1 MNIEELI
8 NKCLKNNR
16 LAQKELYTTYK
27 DRLFVL
33 CQKYCANRADAQ
45 DVLQDTF
52 VEVFQ
57 NLSKY
62 KNNGSFEGWMKRIA
76 INKSISKYKNAI
88 KNVSFEEYHLEF
100 ETIDLDVA
108 TISSDIILKYIQE
121 LPNQYRLVFNMF
133 ALDELSHKEIA
144 ELLNISEGTSKSNL
158 HRAKQILQSKFNF
171 LKNER

>member
-1 MNIEELI
+1 
-8 NKCLKNNR
+8 
-16 LAQKELYTTYK
+16 
-27 DRLFVL
+27 
-33 CQKYCANRADAQ
+33 
-45 DVLQDTF
+45 
-52 VEVFQ
+52 
-57 NLSKY
+57 
-62 KNNGSFEGWMKRIA
+62 
-76 INKSISKYKNAI
+76 
-88 KNVSFEEYHLEF
+88 VSFEEYHLEV
-100 ETIDLDVA
+100 ETINLDVE